1 MTRVSRSERR
11 FLPRRGGCRSFDRAP
26 RALRR
31 RAGEPGCP
39 GERRASATTPSSTCC
54 SRGSPERSTSPGS
67 QTQIDVNA
75 SDVLGNLKFAA
86 LANYR
91 GEARKW
97 AVLADIIYM
106 NVGGDGTGTQ
116 ELSTAEVDV
125 KEFIAEI
132 DGAWRISK
140 SFELLAGGRYTHL
153 RTTVTLTTPGST
165 SEAKIEEDWF
175 DPIVGA
181 QAFLPLSKAFQ
192 LQLRG
197 DVGGFHVGSNFT
209 WQAIARVNW
218 QVSRVVTLGIGYRWL
233 DQDFETGSGVDYF
246 RWDILT
252 QGPLLAGGIKF

>member
-1 MTRVSRSERR
+1 M
-11 FLPRRGGCRSFDRAP
+11 L
-26 RALRR
+26 
-31 RAGEPGCP
+31 
-39 GERRASATTPSSTCC
+39 
-54 SRGSPERSTSPGS
+54 
-67 QTQIDVNA
+67 QTEIDVSA

-97 AVLADIIYM
+97 AVLGDIVYM
-106 NVGGDGTGTQ
+106 NVGGDGTGSDG
-116 ELSTAEVDV
+116 LGTAEVGRRGV
-125 KEFIAEI
+125 HRRV

-140 SFELLAGGRYTHL
+140 SFEALAGGRYTHL
-153 RTTVTLTTPGST
+153 RTKVTLTTPGGT
-165 SEAKIEEDWF
+165 SEAKIEQDWF

-197 DVGGFHVGSNFT
+197 DVGGFDVGCNFT

-233 DQDFETGSGVDYF
+233 DQDFETGSGADYF

-252 QGPLLAGGIKF
+252 QGPLLAGGFSF

>member
-1 MTRVSRSERR
+1 MTRVLRSKGRV
-11 FLPRRGGCRSFDRAP
+11 LPAIVAAVLSIALLAP
-26 RALRR
+26 CAV
-31 RAGEPGCP
+31 AQE
-39 GERRASATTPSSTCC
+39 
-54 SRGSPERSTSPGS
+54 SPAASTSNEFCNYVELYLLLPWISGTVDVARL

-86 LANYR
+86 LADYR

-97 AVLADIIYM
+97 AVLADVIYM

-125 KEFIAEI
+125 KEFIAEL

-192 LQLRG
+192 LQMRG

-218 QVSRVVTLGIGYRWL
+218 QVSRVVSLGIGYRWL

-246 RWDILT
+246 RWDVLT
-252 QGPLLAGGIKF
+252 QGPLLAGGFRF

>member
-1 MTRVSRSERR
+1 MAVLSIALLAPCASAQES
-11 FLPRRGGCRSFDRAP
+11 PRRPGDGPSFTNYAELYLLLPWISGTVDVAR
-26 RALRR
+26 L
-31 RAGEPGCP
+31 
-39 GERRASATTPSSTCC
+39 
-54 SRGSPERSTSPGS
+54 
-67 QTQIDVNA
+67 QTQIDVSA

-86 LANYR
+86 LADYR

-97 AVLADIIYM
+97 AVLADVVYM

-125 KEFIAEI
+125 EEFIAEL

-153 RTTVTLTTPGST
+153 RTTVTLTTPGGT

-218 QVSRVVTLGIGYRWL
+218 QVSRVVSLGIGYRWL

-252 QGPLLAGGIKF
+252 QGPLLAGGFRF